1 MSYENGFPT
10 DPADESEPKPNPIQR
25 VGRHIQG
32 KVGSG
37 LLEVLPVL
45 ITVIVIVY
53 IVNFIDRMM
62 DPILAFLAERGLWFP
77 YIDEALTSQA
87 LTFPGIGIVVGVIAF
102 YLIGLFI
109 SMKPGKKATSF
120 LVRSFGRIPVVKGIF
135 GVTQQITSVITS
147 DFGFSRVVFIE
158 WPREGMIAMGFV
170 TARVRASRGHKSLV
184 MVYIPTI
191 PNPTSGNM
199 ALVVEDDVMETDL
212 AVDDAMKLIFSG
224 GVVPP
229 DDLSIARVPGVEPR
243 TDLDFLGRFY
253 TDRH

>member
-1 MSYENGFPT
+1 MAVSYENQFPI
-10 DPADESEPKPNPIQR
+10 DPKNASGTKPNPIQR
-25 VGRHIQG
+25 VGGHFQS
-32 KVGSG
+32 KMVGG

-53 IVNFIDRMM
+53 IVNFIDGIMAPFIEFLVDRG
-62 DPILAFLAERGLWFP
+62 LAFP
-77 YIDEALTSQA
+77 YMEEV
-87 LTFPGIGIVVGVIAF
+87 LTFPGIGIVAGIIVF
-102 YLIGLFI
+102 YAIGLFI

-120 LVRSFGRIPVVKGIF
+120 LVGSFGRIPVVKGIF
-135 GVTQQITSVITS
+135 GVTQQITSVITA
-147 DFGFSRVVFIE
+147 DFGFSRVVFLE

-170 TARVRASRGHKSLV
+170 TARVQASRGHNSLV

-212 AVDDAMKLIFSG
+212 SVEDAMKLIFSG

-229 DDLSIARVPGVEPR
+229 DDISIARMPGGVER
-243 TDLDFLGRFY
+243 RSDLDFLGKFN